1 MNQEKE
7 EITLISSEST
17 PVDINAK
24 ALGRSKFIKDF
35 LKDFPEDSITLGTV
49 NYKTLL
55 KIKEYLEHY
64 ENSEPKEIRLPL
76 PKKNFK
82 NIVDTW
88 DYNFINLPN
97 ETIFEIML
105 AANFMDIKPLLDLTC
120 AKIASEITGKN
131 SQQIRDL
138 FKMGKDC
145 DIDESDNKVE
155 NEIENKKIFLTF

>member
-1 MNQEKE
+1 MDADKKIILVSSDGEKVE
-7 EITLISSEST
+7 ISS
-17 PVDINAK
+17 K
-24 ALGRSKFIKDF
+24 AVQRSVLVKGIIEDYPDDPEVPLNNVKSNI
-35 LKDFPEDSITLGTV
+35 LK
-49 NYKTLL
+49 